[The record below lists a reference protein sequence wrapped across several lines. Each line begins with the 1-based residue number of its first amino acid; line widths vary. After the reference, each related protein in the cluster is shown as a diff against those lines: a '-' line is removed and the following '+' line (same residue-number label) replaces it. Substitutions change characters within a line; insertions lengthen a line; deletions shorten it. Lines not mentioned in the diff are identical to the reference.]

1 MVNIFFRRSQ
11 RAPLSCAAIF
21 GFATAAYADDPM
33 SNTYGNTVSTRSEKT
48 GAVGKLYFNRD
59 GTYTASAMDAKG
71 QPVSYGGAW
80 TLKDSG
86 ATICLAPKLPPN
98 SAGSAPSCSP
108 LMKHNVGDSWTV
120 TNDLGETFDISMT
133 AGH

>member
-1 MVNIFFRRSQ
+1 MRGIV
-11 RAPLSCAAIF
+11 AALSCAAIF

-98 SAGSAPSCSP
+98 SVGSAPSCSP

>member
-1 MVNIFFRRSQ
+1 MRIIV
-11 RAPLSCAAIF
+11 AALSCAAVL
-21 GFATAAYADDPM
+21 GFVSAAYADDPM
-33 SNTYGNTVSTRSEKT
+33 SNTYGNTVSTKSEKT
-48 GAVGKLYFNRD
+48 GAMGKLFFKQD

-80 TLKDSG
+80 TLKDNG

-98 SAGSAPSCSP
+98 TPGSAPSCSP

-120 TNDLGETFDISMT
+120 TNDQGETFDVALA
-133 AGH
+133 AGQ

>member
-1 MVNIFFRRSQ
+1 MRVIV
-11 RAPLSCAAIF
+11 AALSCAAIF
-21 GFATAAYADDPM
+21 GFATAAYADDSM

-48 GAVGKLYFNRD
+48 PPLGGSILIRTALN
-59 GTYTASAMDAKG
+59 TASARGAKG
-71 QPVSYGGAW
+71 QAVSYGGAW